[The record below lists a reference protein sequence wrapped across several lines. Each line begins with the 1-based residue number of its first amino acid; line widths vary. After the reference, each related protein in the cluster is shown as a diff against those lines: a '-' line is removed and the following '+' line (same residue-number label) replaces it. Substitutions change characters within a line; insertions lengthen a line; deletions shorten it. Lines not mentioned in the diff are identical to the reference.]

1 MKHLI
6 LVKFE
11 TNLKTYMK
19 RSDICW
25 KLQNFMISDELDPF
39 SYRQISIKCAVYL
52 SRLSVL
58 IR

>member
-25 KLQNFMISDELDPF
+25 KLQNFMISDELDLF
-39 SYRQISIKCAVYL
+39 SYRQISIKSIKKFTYHVCPY
-52 SRLSVL
+52 
-58 IR
+58 